1 LLDERGSSWQGRW
14 CPEVDGRRAE
24 QQDFLACRQ
33 IHDLEIYDADCRE
46 HIDLRERREGRG
58 VLTEGR
64 CAADETV
71 VTTRVLTGGRLDS
84 TPATNSIW
92 CQGYENDSLMTV
104 LLLEIVSLRLWFRR
118 CCSKV
123 HGRQRENTKA
133 GIQDRIAV

>member
-1 LLDERGSSWQGRW
+1 LLDERAAAGK
-14 CPEVDGRRAE
+14 
-24 QQDFLACRQ
+24 
-33 IHDLEIYDADCRE
+33 DA
-46 HIDLRERREGRG
+46 G
-58 VLTEGR
+58 VLRWMAGVQNSKISEGR

-71 VTTRVLTGGRLDS
+71 VTSRVLTGGRPDS

-92 CQGYENDSLMTV
+92 CQGDENDSLMTV

-133 GIQDRIAV
+133 GIQDRTAV